1 MSKTA
6 RNFTVA
12 ASLFLGACLGL
23 GCATNENSVLKKRVS
38 EIDLKAERADGLPR
52 KRLMVLPFLERGAFT
67 NPDLRNKAREE
78 LIRALNKTGQMIV
91 VDSKDL
97 KVDWSKMTL
106 AGEYNLT
113 EIAKVANSLGVHAV
127 MEAKLV
133 DLKVQSK
140 ADPVGVFRQMKTKFE
155 SKARVRMLAARTAR
169 ELYNTERTVTLEEAN
184 YRVASNPETD
194 RFFQNNPELVEKL
207 VADTFIDFAP
217 QILSALNG
225 MSWEGRVAMV
235 TGERVFVNVGQVS
248 GLKMGDLLKVT
259 EDGDEV
265 YDPQSGNYLGKIP
278 GRMKGTLE
286 VISFFGHDGAISVI
300 HSGAGFK
307 ENDRVELY
315 Y

>member
-1 MSKTA
+1 MTL
-6 RNFTVA
+6 RH
-12 ASLFLGACLGL
+12 SLFSMLFLLLAA
-23 GCATNENSVLKKRVS
+23 CATNEPPILKKKVS
-38 EIDLKAERADGLPR
+38 EVDLKAERTDGTPR
-52 KRLMVLPFLERGAFT
+52 KRLMVLPFLDNGT
-67 NPDLRNKAREE
+67 IGNPELRQKARAET
-78 LIRALNKTGQMIV
+78 IRALNKSGQLVV

-97 KVDWSKMTL
+97 KVDWAKMTTG
-106 AGEYNLT
+106 GEYNLS
-113 EIAKVANSLGVHAV
+113 EIAKLANNLGVHGV
-127 MEAKLV
+127 MEAKLM

-155 SKARVRMLAARTAR
+155 SRARVRILAARTAR
-169 ELYNTERTVTLEEAN
+169 ELYNTEKTVTLEEAN
-184 YRVASNPETD
+184 YRVATNPAAD

-207 VADTFIDFAP
+207 VTGTFLDFTP
-217 QILSALNG
+217 QIVSSMER

-235 TGERVFVNVGQVS
+235 TGERVFLNVGQVS

-265 YDPQSGNYLGKIP
+265 YDPQSGNYIGKIP
-278 GRMKGTLE
+278 GRLKGTLE
-286 VISFFGHDGAISVI
+286 VISFFGHDGAIAVV